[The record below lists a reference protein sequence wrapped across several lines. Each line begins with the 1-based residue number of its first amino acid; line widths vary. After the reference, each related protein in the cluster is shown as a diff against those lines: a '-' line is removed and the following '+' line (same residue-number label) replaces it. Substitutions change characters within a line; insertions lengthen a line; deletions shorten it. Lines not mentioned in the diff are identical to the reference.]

1 MTKPAYKRVLLK
13 LSGEALAGEA
23 GYGIDPATMDKL
35 CREIISVASL
45 GTQLALVIGGGNIF
59 RGLSASSA
67 GMDRTSADYVG
78 MLATI
83 MNAMAVHDA
92 IQQLGQMA
100 RVYSAISMPEVCD
113 HYIVRHVRT
122 AMDSGR
128 IALCAGG
135 TGNPYFTTD
144 TAAALRGVELECDV
158 LIKATKV
165 DGVYDKDP
173 VKHADAVMYDR
184 LTYTDVLRKNLRV
197 MDATAIS
204 LARDNKMPIIV
215 CNLFKGSIAKIL
227 QGEPQGTIVEGD

>member
-23 GYGIDPATMDKL
+23 GYGIDPATMDNL

-113 HYIVRHVRT
+113 HYIVRHVRM

-173 VKHADAVMYDR
+173 VKHPDAVMYDR

>member
-1 MTKPAYKRVLLK
+1 MTKPAYKRALLK
-13 LSGEALAGEA
+13 ISGEALAGDN
-23 GYGIDPATMDKL
+23 GYGIDPVTLDSV
-35 CREIISVASL
+35 CREIVGVAAL
-45 GTQLALVIGGGNIF
+45 GTQVALVIGGGNIF
-59 RGLSASSA
+59 RGLSASST

-83 MNAMAVHDA
+83 INAVAVHDA

-128 IALCAGG
+128 IVLCAGG

-158 LIKATKV
+158 LIKGTKV

-173 VKHADAVMYDR
+173 VKHPDAVMYDR

-215 CNLFKGSIAKIL
+215 CNLFKGAIAKVL
-227 QGEPQGTIVEGD
+227 QGEPQGTSVEGD

>member
-1 MTKPAYKRVLLK
+1 MIKPAYKRALLK
-13 LSGEALAGEA
+13 ISGEALAGDN
-23 GYGIDPATMDKL
+23 GYGIDPVTLDSV
-35 CREIISVASL
+35 CREIVGVAAL
-45 GTQLALVIGGGNIF
+45 GTQVALVIGGGNIF
-59 RGLSASSA
+59 RGLSASST

-83 MNAMAVHDA
+83 INSVAVHDA

-128 IALCAGG
+128 IVLCAGG

-158 LIKATKV
+158 LIKGTKV

-173 VKHADAVMYDR
+173 VKHPDAVMYDR

-215 CNLFKGSIAKIL
+215 CNLFKGAIAKVL

>member
-1 MTKPAYKRVLLK
+1 MIKPAYKRALLK
-13 LSGEALAGEA
+13 ISGEALAGDN
-23 GYGIDPATMDKL
+23 GYGIDPVTLDSV
-35 CREIISVASL
+35 CREIVGVAAL
-45 GTQLALVIGGGNIF
+45 GTQVALVIGGGNIF
-59 RGLSASSA
+59 RGLSASST

-83 MNAMAVHDA
+83 INAVAVHDA

-128 IALCAGG
+128 IVLCAGG

-158 LIKATKV
+158 LIKGTKV

-173 VKHADAVMYDR
+173 VKHPDAVMYDR

-215 CNLFKGSIAKIL
+215 CNLFKGAIAKVL
-227 QGEPQGTIVEGD
+227 QGEPQGTIVE